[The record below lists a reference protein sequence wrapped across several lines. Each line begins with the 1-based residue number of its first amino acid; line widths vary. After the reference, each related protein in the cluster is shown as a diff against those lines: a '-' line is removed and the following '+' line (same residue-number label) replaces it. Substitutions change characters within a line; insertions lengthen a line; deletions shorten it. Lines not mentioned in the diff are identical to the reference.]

1 MNRDSKSYQI
11 IVDLLILGSLLT
23 FLAVYF
29 DIRHLFSDTI
39 VTGGDTASWYGV
51 ADHML
56 KVLLPNGRLT
66 GWDMGNFCGYPNFHF
81 YFIPPFLLAVLPS
94 YLFGL
99 PLTIT
104 LKWAI
109 MSGIFLLP
117 VTTYFGLR
125 AMEYRFPAPII
136 GASASFLLLFNESYA
151 IFGANTLSTFAGEF
165 CYMFAFALLPWFMG
179 SLYRGVETQKGAVI
193 NGIVLGL
200 IGLSHLFVFIPAV
213 FLVIYW
219 YFVRG
224 QVRYLW
230 KVCWIGFGVMAFW
243 ILPILA
249 YRHPYTTPFSMIWQ
263 DFVSWRYTLAGL
275 AFILFMAGPRVALSS
290 LRAQKLPAVP
300 VLKVDG
306 NNTIPPLKKI
316 DILIKPDVIL
326 IFFAGLLTFA
336 FFYLLGQ
343 YLVLG
348 KDLWYA
354 GLRIPDLS
362 LSPLGEELA
371 YSVRSWV
378 VPGSL
383 IFSISVMG
391 IGMWARKGHERFEIL
406 SKSFGFLC
414 FMAVLGVALVG
425 LYRIIGRSIDNEG
438 VRSFFL
444 AKSIMVFICSLVI
457 LAAGWLFFFSNGG
470 KAAIQ
475 RLISTSGSRAFGMFL
490 SLIFGCIVMY
500 FSAHFMKMPDIRFL
514 PPALFALI
522 LIFFA
527 DTLGSYISSCTMA
540 TRVFGAVA
548 VCYLI
553 VLTVIFGASKSGV
566 WFRYNNIG
574 YESTPGYREFIQVN
588 DYLRN
593 CEKGKN
599 PLNAPRV
606 GYEKCDLYGLYGGDR
621 VFESLPFF
629 SGRQTMEGIHFASSI
644 ASRCV
649 VFLQTEYSRD
659 IKTPISRILSRINPD
674 ALPAHLDRYNISQL
688 ILRTDKAKKAIAD
701 YSLLEKEASFGGLS
715 IYRYLG
721 CDEKYVDVPKIRP
734 VIYTS
739 KDWADDFYRWY
750 KRPDEI
756 DVLLVP
762 EKFVTDEQD
771 RACFFHETEDVSNL
785 RPFRKDTLNRTGI
798 HIVAHLEHLKIRFT
812 TNKVGLPHLIK
823 VSYFPNWRVQGAHGV
838 YPVSPHLM
846 MVIPRQQEVVLT
858 YGRTFW
864 ENFGWGI
871 TGITL
876 VAILIGWILSIL
888 KCNNSFFSKLPPLIH
903 RIHYQ
908 KMFLPIEEALSH
920 LRPLLLVL
928 VFMMAF
934 TLIIMGAVKRNLPVR
949 TYIEGYRSYETA
961 TRLSLKN
968 RADSANEHYKEA
980 IHRMEPLL
988 QKREKFDQID
998 VILCILLTGMCYENV
1013 GQRDKAEVWYQTIVS
1028 EYPYSRYVGE
1038 AYVKI
1043 ARIRKHG
1050 RNQILEDGLRKLREG
1065 ESAPGLFLLRTALL
1079 KTREGLHYFNAA
1091 IKNDPYSV
1099 WAKYA
1104 NDDIEKERGYFK
1116 QRRSMIYSLCNQ
1128 EDIRKSIEV
1137 MLGRE

>member
-1 MNRDSKSYQI
+1 MSRDSKPYQI
-11 IVDLLILGSLLT
+11 IADLLLLGSLLT

-51 ADHML
+51 AHHML

-94 YLFGL
+94 YFFGL

-104 LKWAI
+104 LKCAI

-125 AMEYRFPAPII
+125 AMAYRFPVPII
-136 GASASFLLLFNESYA
+136 GASASFLLLFNESYTM
-151 IFGANTLSTFAGEF
+151 FGANTLSTFAGEF
-165 CYMFAFALLPWFMG
+165 CYMFAFSLLPWFMG
-179 SLYRGVETQKGAVI
+179 SLYRGLETRKGAAV

-213 FLVIYW
+213 FLVIYG
-219 YFVRG
+219 YFSRG

-230 KVCWIGFGVMAFW
+230 KVSWIGFGVMAFW
-243 ILPILA
+243 ILPVLV
-249 YRHPYTTPFSMIWQ
+249 YRHPYTTPFSMTWQ
-263 DFVSWRYTLAGL
+263 DFVSWRYTLTGL
-275 AFILFMAGPRVALSS
+275 AFILFMVGPRIVLSS

-300 VLKVDG
+300 VLQKNG
-306 NNTIPPLKKI
+306 NNNPPLK
-316 DILIKPDVIL
+316 LIKPDVIL
-326 IFFAGLLTFA
+326 IFFACLLTFV

-371 YSVRSWV
+371 YSVRSWI
-378 VPGSL
+378 VPASL

-391 IGMWARKGHERFEIL
+391 IGMWARKGHERFEIF
-406 SKSFGFLC
+406 SKTFGFLC

-444 AKSIMVFICSLVI
+444 EKSTMVFICSFFI

-470 KAAIQ
+470 KTAIQ
-475 RLISTSGSRAFGMFL
+475 RLTSTSGPRTFGMFL

-500 FSAHFMKMPDIRFL
+500 FSAHFLKMPDIRFL

-522 LIFFA
+522 LLFFA
-527 DTLGSYISSCTMA
+527 DTLGSYISSCTPA

-548 VCYLI
+548 VWYLCI
-553 VLTVIFGASKSGV
+553 LTVIFSASKSDV
-566 WFRYNNIG
+566 WFRCNNMG

-588 DYLRN
+588 DYLKN
-593 CEKGKN
+593 CEKEKN
-599 PLNAPRV
+599 PLNEPRV
-606 GYEKCDLYGLYGGDR
+606 GYEKCDLYGIYGGDR

-629 SGRQTMEGIHFASSI
+629 SGRQTMEGIHFASSL
-644 ASRCV
+644 ASRCI

-659 IKTPISRILSRINPD
+659 IKTPKSRILSRINPE
-674 ALPAHLDRYNISQL
+674 ALPAHLDLYNISQL
-688 ILRTDKAKKAIAD
+688 ILRTGKAKKAIAD
-701 YSLLEKEASFGGLS
+701 SSLFEKEASFGGLS

-739 KDWADDFYRWY
+739 KDWAEDFYKWY

-762 EKFVTDEQD
+762 EKFVTHEQD
-771 RACFFHETEDVSNL
+771 RACFFHETEAVSSL
-785 RPFRKDTLNRTGI
+785 RPFQKETLDRTGL

-823 VSYFPNWRVQGAHGV
+823 VSYFPNWRVEGAHGV

-864 ENFGWGI
+864 ENLGGAI
-871 TGITL
+871 TGVTL
-876 VAILIGWILSIL
+876 AALLIVWIFSLR
-888 KCNNSFFSKLPPLIH
+888 KGNNSFFSKPPPLIH
-903 RIHYQ
+903 RIHSQ
-908 KMFLPIEEALSH
+908 KLFLPIEEALSH
-920 LRPLLLVL
+920 LRPLLLIL

-934 TLIIMGAVKRNLPVR
+934 ALIVMGAVKRNLPVR
-949 TYIEGYRSYETA
+949 TYVEGYRSYEIA
-961 TRLSLKN
+961 TRMSLKN
-968 RADSANEHYKEA
+968 RADSAQEYYKKA
-980 IHRMEPLL
+980 IHRMEPFLD
-988 QKREKFDQID
+988 QREKFDQID
-998 VILCILLTGMCYENV
+998 VILCILLTGMCYENL
-1013 GQRDKAEVWYQTIVS
+1013 GQRDTAEVWYQTVVS
-1028 EYPYSRYVGE
+1028 EYPYGRYVGE

-1065 ESAPGLFLLRTALL
+1065 ESASGLSLLRTALL

-1099 WAKYA
+1099 WAERALKEMKEEKSYFEA
-1104 NDDIEKERGYFK
+1104 NKHRIISATTEKDILEFF
-1116 QRRSMIYSLCNQ
+1116 SLLINK
-1128 EDIRKSIEV
+1128 DIV
-1137 MLGRE
+1137 P